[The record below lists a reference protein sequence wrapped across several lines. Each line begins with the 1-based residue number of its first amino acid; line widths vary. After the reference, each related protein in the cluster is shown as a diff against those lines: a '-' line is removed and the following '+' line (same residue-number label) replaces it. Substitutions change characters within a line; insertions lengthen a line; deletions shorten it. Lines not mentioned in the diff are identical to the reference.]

1 MFKKLAVTGATAA
14 LLFGSA
20 IPSFAA
26 LNVGVGNGNI
36 IQANVGAVSNHIGA
50 SANSGRNVNLSFG
63 GGAQLVNTGT
73 ATAANQVQTQLNVN
87 QVTCGCAA
95 ANSNFGLLNGNIA
108 QVNLG
113 HVSNHINARANS
125 GENVNVGGLVMV
137 QGTKT
142 GKAEAGSVVS
152 TFVNTNVVGPTV
164 SD

>member
-1 MFKKLAVTGATAA
+1 MFKKLAVSGATAA

-36 IQANVGAVSNHIGA
+36 IQANVGGVSNVVVA
-50 SANSGRNVNLSFG
+50 SANSGKNVNLAFG
-63 GGAQLVNTGT
+63 AGAQLVNTGT
-73 ATAANQVQTQLNVN
+73 ATAVNDVTTQLNVN

-95 ANSNFGLLNGNIA
+95 ANANFGLLNGNIA

-113 HVSNHINARANS
+113 HVHNFVGASANS
-125 GENVNVGGLVMV
+125 GKNVNAGGLVLV

-142 GKAEAGSVVS
+142 GKALAGSTVS
-152 TFVNTNVVGPTV
+152 TFVNTNVVGPIA
-164 SD
+164 SN